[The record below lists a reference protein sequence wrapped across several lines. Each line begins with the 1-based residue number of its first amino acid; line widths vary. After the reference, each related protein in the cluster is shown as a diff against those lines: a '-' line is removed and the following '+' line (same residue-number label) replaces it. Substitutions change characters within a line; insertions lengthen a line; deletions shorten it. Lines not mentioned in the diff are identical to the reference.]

1 MELADA
7 MKRPNILILYTDQ
20 QRWDALG
27 AAGNPHIRTPNLD
40 RLAGE
45 GVRFDRF
52 YVQNPVCMPSRYS
65 FLTGQYCSTLR
76 VLENGVPVPE
86 DAPTLPRLLRPYG
99 YSCANIGK
107 LHFLPHANRDHRSS
121 HPDYGFDQLEISDEP
136 GCYEDAYR
144 AWIRA
149 RDPGELAHASL
160 GLPPAAEE
168 LDAVVRPGDRVPH
181 PPERF
186 PFHPL
191 AYRGGSEFT
200 HSAFVAEQTIEYL
213 RGRRH
218 RHPPFLC
225 IAGFYS
231 PHSPWVAPQEFIDLY
246 DPADLPIPQFPETM
260 ERERNGHVYS
270 DEELRGAVHGY
281 YAMCSEV
288 DHHVGRILQV
298 LDQCGLAGNTIVIFT
313 SDHGEFLGEYLNYGK
328 GYPAPDCIA
337 RVPCIVRWPRG
348 IAEPGRVC
356 PHFVEAVDVLP
367 TLLECAGIPVPRH
380 VQGKCLPLAPD
391 APPTRESALTE
402 MRNARSL
409 HTACHHYILR
419 RDGSET
425 LYDLDAPHGQYVN
438 KADDSAYQDLLA
450 ELRLA
455 MLQRL
460 FEMDRPLPRTAA
472 Y

>member
-1 MELADA
+1 MR
-7 MKRPNILILYTDQ
+7 RPNILILYTDQ

-40 RLAGE
+40 RLAG
-45 GVRFDRF
+45 GGLRFDRF

-76 VLENGVPVPE
+76 VLDNGVPVPE

-107 LHFLPHANRDHRSS
+107 LHFLPHATRDHRST
-121 HPDYGFDQLEISDEP
+121 HPDYGFDHLEISDEP

-149 RDPGELAHASL
+149 RDPRELAFASL
-160 GLPPAAEE
+160 GLPPAAEGW
-168 LDAVVRPGDRVPH
+168 DSVTRPGDKVPH
-181 PPERF
+181 PSERF
-186 PFHPL
+186 PFCPL
-191 AYRGGSEFT
+191 AYRGSSDFT
-200 HSAFVAEQTIEYL
+200 HTAFVAEQTIEYL
-213 RGRRH
+213 RGH
-218 RHPPFLC
+218 SQQEKPFLC

-231 PHSPWVAPQEFIDLY
+231 PHSPWVAPQEFLDLY
-246 DPADLPIPQFPETM
+246 DPAELPIVQFPETM
-260 ERERNGHVYS
+260 SRERRGHVYT

-288 DHHVGRILQV
+288 DHHVGRILQT
-298 LDQCGLAGNTIVIFT
+298 LDQCGLGEDTIVVFT
-313 SDHGEFLGEYLNYGK
+313 ADHGEFLGEYLNYGK
-328 GYPAPDCIA
+328 GFPSPDCIA

-356 PHFVEAVDVLP
+356 PHFVEAVDMLP
-367 TLLECAGIPVPRH
+367 TLLDCAGIPVPRN
-380 VQGKCLPLAPD
+380 VQGKALPLAPN
-391 APPTRESALTE
+391 ASATRESALTE
-402 MRNARSL
+402 MRGARSL
-409 HTACHHYILR
+409 HTRQHHYIVR
-419 RDGSET
+419 QDGQET
-425 LYDLDAPHGQYVN
+425 LYDLDLPHGQYLD
-438 KADDSAYQDLLA
+438 KADDPAYRDQLA

-455 MLQRL
+455 MLRRVL
-460 FEMDRPLPRTAA
+460 ACESHAPRTAQ

>member
-1 MELADA
+1 

-27 AAGNPHIRTPNLD
+27 AAGNPHIHTPNLD

-52 YVQNPVCMPSRYS
+52 HVQNPVCMPSRYS

-76 VLENGVPVPE
+76 VLDNGVPVPE
-86 DAPTLPRLLRPYG
+86 DAATLPRLLRPYG

-107 LHFLPHANRDHRSS
+107 LHFLPHANRDHRSA
-121 HPDYGFDQLEISDEP
+121 HPDYGFDHLEISDEP

-149 RDPGELAHASL
+149 RDPRELAYASL
-160 GLPPAAEE
+160 GLPPAAEP
-168 LDAVVRPGDRVPH
+168 LDGVVRPGDRVAH

-186 PFHPL
+186 PFRPL
-191 AYRGGSEFT
+191 PYRGRSDFT
-200 HSAFVAEQTIEYL
+200 QTAFVAEQTSEYL
-213 RGRRH
+213 RGHCRQDK
-218 RHPPFLC
+218 PFLC

-231 PHSPWVAPQEFIDLY
+231 PHSPWVAPQEFLDLY
-246 DPADLPIPQFPETM
+246 DPADLPIAQFPETM
-260 ERERNGHVYS
+260 SRERQGHVYS

-288 DHHVGRILQV
+288 DHHVGRILQT
-298 LDQCGLAGNTIVIFT
+298 LGQCGLAEDTIVVFT
-313 SDHGEFLGEYLNYGK
+313 ADHGEFLGEYLNYGK
-328 GYPAPDCIA
+328 GFPAPDCIA

-356 PHFVEAVDVLP
+356 PHLVEAVDMVP

-380 VQGKCLPLAPD
+380 IQGKALPLAPD
-391 APPTRESALTE
+391 APPVRQSALTE
-402 MRNARSL
+402 MRHARSL
-409 HTACHHYILR
+409 RTRQHHYIVRL
-419 RDGSET
+419 DGSET
-425 LYDLDAPHGQYVN
+425 LYDLDLPHGQYTD
-438 KADDSAYQDLLA
+438 KAGDPAYRDLLA

-455 MLQRL
+455 MLGRL
-460 FEMDRPLPRTAA
+460 LQLTSPLPRAA
-472 Y
+472 HY